1 MAQGAL
7 RYREGHAVTANKSKA
22 EAAHEYNARGL
33 INTARYLWGR
43 TQALLG
49 TSHDGKRDI
58 YDIYGYPRDLGGEA
72 GFLCMFQQSARQGI
86 ANRITHGMAGS
97 CWRDGFE
104 VRADPEDEESAQ
116 LDDAL
121 QVLNRAGLTQRLE
134 RADVLNRIG
143 RFSVLLVG
151 VPDGLELREPVGT
164 VRGGPEQLKTVYFQ
178 PYAYDCV
185 EVIQWETDN
194 KNPRYG
200 MPVLYTLS
208 KATRRG
214 NEKDNAP
221 ITTLTVHYS
230 RIVHLAENALDSD
243 LEGAGALEPIYNRIV
258 DIDKATGG
266 ASEAYFRNARRII
279 TTEIDKE
286 FAAGLLSDPAQKASF
301 DESVQKFT
309 NEWQDHIT
317 AAGAKVGQLQSTH
330 YSPLDT
336 VKVALWEIS
345 GYTGI
350 PIRILT
356 GEGAGQLAGSED
368 QLAYNHIVAD
378 RQRLVCAGWAYAVL
392 EVLQAAGL
400 LKLDPQWSV
409 VFPPQQAS
417 TEMQQ
422 AEVDA
427 RRATTL
433 RDTLTACSSAAG
445 GGVDVASA
453 LRAVGLSDV
462 EVDDDLL
469 PVEP

>member
-1 MAQGAL
+1 MATKTNGA
-7 RYREGHAVTANKSKA
+7 
-22 EAAHEYNARGL
+22 AAADAQQYNAQSL
-33 INTARYLWGR
+33 LNTARYVWNR

-49 TSHDGKRDI
+49 VSHEGKRDL
-58 YDIYGYPRDLGGEA
+58 YDIYGYPQDLGGSA
-72 GFLCMFQQSARQGI
+72 GFLSMYRYATRQGM
-86 ANRITHGMAGS
+86 ANRITHGMARS

-104 VRADPEDEESAQ
+104 LRSDPEDEESAQ
-116 LDDAL
+116 LSDVL
-121 QVLNRAGLTQRLE
+121 QELNRAGLTQRLE

-151 VPDGLELREPVGT
+151 VPDGLELREPIGRA
-164 VRGGPEQLKTVYFQ
+164 RGAGALKQLYFQ
-178 PYAYDCV
+178 PYAYDSV
-185 EVIQWETDN
+185 EVVKWETD
-194 KNPRYG
+194 PRSSRYG
-200 MPVLYTLS
+200 LPVLYTLTR
-208 KATRRG
+208 ATNRN
-214 NEKDNAP
+214 NEKDNSPLTA
-221 ITTLTVHYS
+221 LTVHYS
-230 RIVHLAENALDSD
+230 RVVHLAENALDSD
-243 LEGAGALEPIYNRIV
+243 VEGAGALEPVFNRIL

-286 FAAGLLSDPAQKASF
+286 FAAGLLSDPAQKAAF
-301 DESVQKFT
+301 DEGVQKFT

-378 RQRLVCAGWAYAVL
+378 RQRLVCAGWAWRVL
-392 EVLQAAGL
+392 EVLEAAGL
-400 LKLDPQWSV
+400 VTLDPTWSV

-417 TEMQQ
+417 TEAQQ
-422 AEVDA
+422 AEVDSK
-427 RRATTL
+427 RATTL
-433 RDTLTACSSAAG
+433 QAVLTACSTAAG
-445 GGVDVASA
+445 GTVDLASA
-453 LRAVGLSDV
+453 LQAVGLSDV
-462 EVDDDLL
+462 EVDDSELP
-469 PVEP
+469 PVEPPPVEPPEL